1 MISDHL
7 QATFRQLLT
16 MLALFDIAF
25 ITTASVSFSFPQLS
39 NYWKVIN
46 DDDDDDDDEN
56 ENYDDNDDDDDD
68 EDDDNLNDDA
78 GLDPSP
84 PLPMVAAFHTDVP
97 HRIHMVSLASLSLS
111 SSR

>member
-1 MISDHL
+1 MMTDHL

-46 DDDDDDDDEN
+46 DGDDDDEN
-56 ENYDDNDDDDDD
+56 ENYDDNDDDDD
-68 EDDDNLNDDA
+68 EDDINLNDDA

>member
-1 MISDHL
+1 MMTDHL

-46 DDDDDDDDEN
+46 DDDDDDDDDEN
-56 ENYDDNDDDDDD
+56 ENYDDNDDDDN
-68 EDDDNLNDDA
+68 DNLNDDA
-78 GLDPSP
+78 GLDPSL